1 MLARP
6 HPVFGDWCYCQPG
19 DSQRL
24 LDRQLSYRDAA
35 LKEDPEFSG
44 MPPAFE
50 QWTWTTWLPAALAR
64 RPGYR
69 QQLEEHVER
78 LSHEITDLNSRIE
91 TQAAGLL
98 DQRDEAAD
106 LRERLMRELVGVTQ

>member
-6 HPVFGDWCYCQPG
+6 HPCLGWLSIQPS
-19 DSQRL
+19 DSVRVMEKL
-24 LDRQLSYRDAA
+24 LHFRDEE
-35 LKEDPEFSG
+35 LKKNPSFSG
-44 MPPAFE
+44 MPSGFE

-78 LSHEITDLNSRIE
+78 LSYEISALNRQIE
-91 TQAAGLL
+91 SQASVLL

-106 LRERLMRELVGVTQ
+106 LRERLMRELVGVNV